1 MKARLVKTIGL
12 LIYLAALSLLF
23 RLDWRALFQPGQL
36 LLVALGMGI
45 LTASQYRK
53 GFTRADVLAGLK
65 WNAVLAGFLTT
76 LASVLSSPEARLS
89 DIGTLRFSQHLLPLL
104 YGSIF
109 HLLLGIPS
117 VDKPGSTPTE
127 ESGALPRELTY
138 TETAERVFGAFSLTR
153 RERHV
158 AQKLLQDLSNKEIA
172 ADLYISEATVKKHIQ
187 NIYQKFGAASRAS
200 FLSIYYDHARKDAAA
215 HAK

>member
-1 MKARLVKTIGL
+1 M
-12 LIYLAALSLLF
+12 LF

-45 LTASQYRK
+45 LTASQYQK

-109 HLLLGIPS
+109 YLLLGIPS
-117 VDKPGSTPTE
+117 AADKPGNRQTE
-127 ESGALPRELTY
+127 EPGALPRELTY
-138 TETAERVFGAFSLTR
+138 TETAERVFGACSLTK

-172 ADLYISEATVKKHIQ
+172 VALYISEATVKKHIQ

-200 FLSIYYDHARKDAAA
+200 FLSIYYDHARKECDTRE
-215 HAK
+215 K

>member
-1 MKARLVKTIGL
+1 MKARLMKTTGL
-12 LIYLAALSLLF
+12 LLYLAALFLLF
-23 RLDWRALFQPGQL
+23 RLDLRALFQPRQL

-45 LTASQYRK
+45 LTASQYHK
-53 GFTRADVLAGLK
+53 GFTKAEALTALK

-76 LASVLSSPEARLS
+76 LVSVLSSPEARLS

-109 HLLLGIPS
+109 YLLLGIPCA
-117 VDKPGSTPTE
+117 DTP
-127 ESGALPRELTY
+127 ESPPAVSADLPRSLTY
-138 TETAERVFGAFSLTR
+138 TETAERVFGAFSLTK

-158 AQKLLQDLSNKEIA
+158 AQKLLQNLSNKEIA

-187 NIYQKFGAASRAS
+187 NIYQKFGALNRAS
-200 FLSIYYDHARKDAAA
+200 FLTTYYDRARKECDAPGP
-215 HAK
+215 

>member
-1 MKARLVKTIGL
+1 MKTRLIKTIGL
-12 LIYLAALSLLF
+12 LLYLAALFLLF
-23 RLDWRALFQPGQL
+23 RLDWRALFQPRQL

-45 LTASQYRK
+45 LTASQFEK
-53 GFTRADVLAGLK
+53 GFTRADILASLR

-76 LASVLSSPEARLS
+76 LVSVLSSPDARLS

-117 VDKPGSTPTE
+117 VGKPRSTPE
-127 ESGALPRELTY
+127 EEHGTLLRELAY
-138 TETAERVFGAFSLTR
+138 TETAERVFNAFSLTR

-187 NIYQKFGAASRAS
+187 NIYQKFGAGNRAS
-200 FLSIYYDHARKDAAA
+200 FLRIYYDRARKERDGRAE
-215 HAK
+215 